1 MAVPDALGGRAL
13 LSLHQAGSGP
23 YPSHSHAFTEGISAM
38 PKNTPPA
45 PKSALSRL
53 LHSAGQS
60 ALQGAAFKLGAG
72 AVTLLILW
80 AQAM

>member
-1 MAVPDALGGRAL
+1 MAVPDAFDGRAL
-13 LSLHQAGSGP
+13 LSLHQAGSGLS
-23 YPSHSHAFTEGISAM
+23 SHSHAFTEGISDM
-38 PKNTPPA
+38 TKSTPLA

-53 LHSAGQS
+53 LRTAGQS